1 MTTLITS
8 MKDTKQ
14 GKDEVHDEGNE
25 DNENMQSINIAAAAS
40 SSVYDKYDCYFLKE
54 SVYDSLMF
62 LKERKEWFELK
73 TLISMN
79 KKQ

>member
-14 GKDEVHDEGNE
+14 AKDEVHDEGNE

-40 SSVYDKYDCYFLKE
+40 SSVYDNMIATF
-54 SVYDSLMF
+54 
-62 LKERKEWFELK
+62 
-73 TLISMN
+73 
-79 KKQ
+79 